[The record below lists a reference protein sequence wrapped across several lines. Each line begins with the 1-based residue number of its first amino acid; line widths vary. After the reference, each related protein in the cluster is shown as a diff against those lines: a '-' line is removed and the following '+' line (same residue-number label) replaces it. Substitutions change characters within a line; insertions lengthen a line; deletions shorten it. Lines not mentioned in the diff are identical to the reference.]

1 MISCSFS
8 GGICND
14 KVLAMLLSSPQ
25 NVCRP
30 WRPFYLSA
38 STALDRAVAG
48 TTKMLAALEP
58 AVQKKFNSVQILSNR
73 ETRAIFIEGQLV
85 NMPLMQV
92 E

>member
-1 MISCSFS
+1 MVSCSFS

-14 KVLAMLLSSPQ
+14 KCLPCLLSSPQ

-38 STALDRAVAG
+38 PTALDRAVAG
-48 TTKMLAALEP
+48 TTKMLAALQP
-58 AVQKKFNSVQILSNR
+58 DVRKKFNSVQILSEY
-73 ETRAIFIEGQLV
+73 ETRAIFIDGQLV